1 MTEPGDPQLAEA
13 WRRLQAG
20 MEHLDRRVGELADS
34 HYVAA
39 DETGT
44 VEATLNGRGRL
55 VGLRLDDRLLAMGA
69 QEVGR
74 RINEVLWAAQEFV
87 DETHGEALPALES
100 EAERIVA
107 GLPVDRPSAP
117 SA

>member
-1 MTEPGDPQLAEA
+1 MA
-13 WRRLQAG
+13 
-20 MEHLDRRVGELADS
+20 HLDRRVGDLADG

-39 DETGT
+39 DEAGA
-44 VEATLNGRGRL
+44 VEVTLNGRGRL
-55 VGLRLDDRLLAMGA
+55 IGLRLDDRLCVMGA

-100 EAERIVA
+100 EAEGIVA
-107 GLPVDRPSAP
+107 GLPVDNPN
-117 SA
+117 